1 MAEEIYYCQS
11 CGGVME
17 FDVKAQALKCPNCD
31 AVVEIAGS
39 REDVIEHTLNM
50 SSLRKLKVEEKKTV
64 TMTCTGCGAPIEIDK
79 NSTALSC
86 PYCGSSYVM
95 ADKQMETIVPDGV
108 VTFKLTE
115 QDVKEIFRKWIHGR
129 WLAPGE
135 LKNLYQHGKFC
146 GMYVP
151 YWTFDADAAA
161 HYHAFGGRNRTEH
174 YRGSDGKTHTR
185 IVTDW
190 YPTSGTVRH
199 FFDDVLVCAA
209 RRNDKNLLDGIDTY
223 NTKNMPSYSPDYMS
237 GYSAESYTVD
247 LETGH
252 NAAIRI
258 MSSALRDMAS
268 KDVLRRFD
276 TVRDVQID
284 ARFNKETYKHV
295 LVPVYSTSYAYKGKN
310 YTVLVNGENGM
321 IKGEYPKSTAKII
334 AIIIAVAAAVI
345 LFLMMLGGNDSGT
358 YGNGM
363 YEDVEKYPAICY
375 DDTYDN
381 GHVHNSYHEGHD
393 DYEMQIMESKEDK
406 ADGII

>member
-17 FDVKAQALKCPNCD
+17 FDVKTQALKCPNCD
-31 AVVEIAGS
+31 TVVEIAGS
-39 REDVIEHTLNM
+39 REDVIEHTLSM
-50 SSLRKLKVEEKKTV
+50 SALRKLKVEEKKTV

-79 NSTALSC
+79 NSTALAC

-108 VTFKLTE
+108 VTFKLTVQE
-115 QDVKEIFRKWIHGR
+115 VKEIFRKWIHGR

-135 LKNLYQHGKFC
+135 LKNLYQHGNFS
-146 GMYVP
+146 GIYVP

-161 HYHAFGGRNRTEH
+161 RYHAFGGRNRTEH
-174 YRGSDGKTHTR
+174 YRGSDGKMHTR
-185 IVTDW
+185 TVTDW

-209 RRNDKNLLDGIDTY
+209 RRNDKSLLDGIDTY
-223 NTKNMPSYSPDYMS
+223 DTKNMPPYSPDYMS

-252 NAAIRI
+252 NVAIRT
-258 MSSALRDMAS
+258 MTGALRDMAS

-284 ARFNKETYKHV
+284 ARFDKETYKHV
-295 LVPVYSTSYAYKGKN
+295 LVPVYSTSYSYKGKN

-334 AIIIAVAAAVI
+334 AIIIAVAAAI
-345 LFLMMLGGNDSGT
+345 LLFLMMLGGDDSQT
-358 YGNGM
+358 YSNGM
-363 YEDVEKYPAICY
+363 DGSMEKYPAICY
-375 DDTYDN
+375 DDTY
-381 GHVHNSYHEGHD
+381 NSKYVNNS
-393 DYEMQIMESKEDK
+393 DYENYEMHIMESKEDK
-406 ADGII
+406 PDGII